1 MKLEQYSNSF
11 AKKIIREN
19 INNFIELNNKYKSSG
34 FEFYLKDNLIEII
47 YNNNNYTLLA
57 IKEKSNTYWKINYS
71 NKIKYK
77 VKIDNCTDSIEEI
90 IDFISK
96 QRRL

>member
-1 MKLEQYSNSF
+1 MKFDQYSNSF

-19 INNFIELNNKYKSSG
+19 INNFIELNNKYKSNG

-57 IKEKSNTYWKINYS
+57 IKEKSNIYWKIKYS

-77 VKIDNCTDSIEEI
+77 VKIDNCTDSIEAI

>member
-1 MKLEQYSNSF
+1 MKLEQYGNSF
-11 AKKIIREN
+11 AQKIIREN
-19 INNFIELNNKYKSSG
+19 INNFIEINNKYKSSG
-34 FEFYLKDNLIEII
+34 FEFYLKDNLIEIT

-57 IKEKSNTYWKINYS
+57 IKEKANLYWKIKHS

-77 VKIDNCTDSIEEI
+77 VKIDNRTDSIESI
-90 IDFISK
+90 INFISK